1 MNSDGDK
8 AMRQAKGQ
16 ATWPS
21 ALALGAVAG
30 LFAQN
35 AAAQASASPPAAA
48 ASAAAGADAAPQ
60 EVIVTATRRAQRLR
74 DVPIAISAVS
84 GIEVEARRLSNF
96 VDVVDITP
104 GPTFVPVKGSATSSV
119 QIRGRSSTNDAT
131 TLQNP
136 VGIYIDDIYYGSLA
150 SFDSDF
156 FDVQQIAVLRG
167 PQGTTFGRNAVGGAV
182 QVTSNVARL
191 GERSGQVSL
200 TGLKFHKGE
209 SGVESTGY
217 ANMPLGQQMAA
228 RIAYSVKDVGGYQH
242 NLVTGN
248 YVADNRINSIK
259 GSLTYAPTADLTI
272 TGLASY
278 SRRDNKGDGPRII
291 GMGWVA
297 AAQAAAS
304 SSLHDV
310 MIDDEGRVEREIS
323 SALLKVEKKTR
334 LGTFSTLLGYRHLN
348 ASFVED
354 SDGGPMPVN
363 FPSVNLNRESQYSL
377 EFRLVSPSDRQFEY
391 VTGLYLGYEDLFH
404 SILFNFDGRLPNT
417 RLATFTG
424 GTLQTQLVGG
434 SGKAI
439 SAGPYFEGKWK
450 FNDQWALTGG
460 LRYVYDKKKGVTE
473 HVGTSAFYGG
483 PYVATLPSK
492 TWTALTPRVILEFK
506 PTKNLLFYGSA
517 SSGYQGGGWV
527 LTAPTLAK
535 ATTPLEPEKTRSYEL
550 GTKSTF
556 FDGALAANAALYQAN
571 TKNLQVRS
579 LVNAVLTDTNAG
591 EAEVKGLEL
600 ELALRPM
607 RGLNLGLNYAYTDAR
622 YKSFPGCAAGNV
634 SCTGKQLPFTPKN
647 DVTLFA
653 DWTMRI
659 GSGASLTW
667 HVDTKFADA
676 YQLVATNA
684 QQIAVPYTKRR
695 GVTNASLTYARDDAD
710 WDVRVWSRNLTNRSY
725 ATNGLNYY
733 FYNMSVAEAV
743 AAGAAAD
750 SERLTIAPPR
760 SVGVT
765 FTYHF

>member
-1 MNSDGDK
+1 
-8 AMRQAKGQ
+8 MRQAKGQ

-35 AAAQASASPPAAA
+35 AVAQASAAPPAAA
-48 ASAAAGADAAPQ
+48 ASAPAAAANPETQ

-84 GIEVEARRLSNF
+84 GLEVEARRLSNF

-191 GERSGQVSL
+191 GERSGSVSL
-200 TGLKFHKGE
+200 TGLKFQGGE

-217 ANMPLGQQMAA
+217 ANMPLGTDMAA
-228 RIAYSVKDVGGYQH
+228 RIAYSVKDVGGYQR
-242 NLVTGN
+242 NLVTGH
-248 YVADNRINSIK
+248 YVSDNRINSLK
-259 GSLTYAPTADLTI
+259 GSLTYAPATDLTV

-278 SRRDNKGDGPRII
+278 SRRNNKGDGPRII

-297 AAQAAAS
+297 AAEAAAS
-304 SSLHDV
+304 SSFHDV

-323 SALLKVEKKTR
+323 SALLKVEKKTG
-334 LGTFSTLLGYRHLN
+334 LGTFTTLLGYRHLN
-348 ASFVED
+348 ASFAED

-363 FPSVNLNRESQYSL
+363 FPSINLNRETQYSL
-377 EFRLVSPSDRQFEY
+377 EFRLVSPSDQQFEY
-391 VTGLYLGYEDLFH
+391 VTGLYIGHEDLFH
-404 SILFNFDGRLPNT
+404 SILFNFDGRLANT

-424 GTLQTQLVGG
+424 GTLQTQLVSG
-434 SGKAI
+434 SGTAI

-460 LRYVYDKKKGVTE
+460 LRYVYDNKKGVTE

-483 PYVATLPSK
+483 PYVANLPST
-492 TWTALTPRVILEFK
+492 TWTAWTPRVILEFK

-527 LTAPTLAK
+527 LTAPTVAK

-556 FDGALAANAALYQAN
+556 FGGALAANAAVYQAN

-607 RGLNLGLNYAYTDAR
+607 RGLGFGLNYAYTDAR

-653 DWTMRI
+653 DWTMRL

-710 WDVRVWSRNLTNRSY
+710 WDVRVWSRNLTNRTY

-733 FYNMSVAEAV
+733 FYNMTVAEAV

>member
-1 MNSDGDK
+1 MS
-8 AMRQAKGQ
+8 
-16 ATWPS
+16 
-21 ALALGAVAG
+21 
-30 LFAQN
+30 
-35 AAAQASASPPAAA
+35 
-48 ASAAAGADAAPQ
+48 
-60 EVIVTATRRAQRLR
+60 
-74 DVPIAISAVS
+74 AISGGEA
-84 GIEVEARRLSNF
+84 EARRLSNF

-182 QVTSNVARL
+182 QITSNVARL
-191 GERSGQVSL
+191 GESSGQFSL
-200 TGLKFHKGE
+200 TALKFHGGE
-209 SGVESTGY
+209 RGVESTGY
-217 ANMPLGQQMAA
+217 ANMPLGEKAAA
-228 RIAYSVKDVGGYQH
+228 RIAYSVKDVGGYQR
-242 NLVTGN
+242 NLVTGH
-248 YVADNRINSIK
+248 YVSDNKINSLK
-259 GSLTYAPTADLTI
+259 GSVTYAPATDLTI

-278 SRRDNKGDGPRII
+278 SRRNNKGDGARIV

-297 AAQAAAS
+297 AAEAAAS
-304 SSLHDV
+304 SNFHDV
-310 MIDDEGRVEREIS
+310 MIDDEGRVEREITS
-323 SALLKVEKKTR
+323 GLLKVEKKTT

-348 ASFVED
+348 ASFIED

-363 FPSVNLNRESQYSL
+363 FPSVNLNRETQYSL
-377 EFRLVSPSDRQFEY
+377 EFRLVSPSNQQFEY
-391 VTGLYLGYEDLFH
+391 VTGLYIGKEDLFH

-424 GTLQTQLVGG
+424 GTLQTQLVSG

-450 FNDQWALTGG
+450 FNEQWALTGG
-460 LRYVYDKKKGVTE
+460 LRYVYDNKKGSTE

-483 PYVATLPSK
+483 PYLANLQST
-492 TWTALTPRVILEFK
+492 TWTAWTPRAILEFK
-506 PTKNLLFYGSA
+506 PAKDLLFYGSV

-527 LTAPTLAK
+527 LTAPNLAK

-550 GTKSTF
+550 GTKSSF
-556 FDGALAANAALYQAN
+556 FNGAFTTNAALYQAN

-600 ELALRPM
+600 ELALRPA
-607 RGLNLGLNYAYTDAR
+607 RGLALGLNYAYTDA
-622 YKSFPGCAAGNV
+622 KFKTFPGCAAGNFN
-634 SCTGKQLPFTPKN
+634 CTGKQLPFTPKN

-653 DWTMRI
+653 DWTMRV
-659 GSGASLTW
+659 GDGASLSW
-667 HVDTKFADA
+667 HADTKFADA

-695 GVTNASLTYARDDAD
+695 GVTNASVTYAQDAAN
-710 WDVRVWSRNLTNRSY
+710 WDVRLWARNLTNRTY

-733 FYNMSVAEAV
+733 FYNMTVAEAV
-743 AAGAAAD
+743 AAGASAD
-750 SERLTIAPPR
+750 SERLSIAAPR

>member
-35 AAAQASASPPAAA
+35 
-48 ASAAAGADAAPQ
+48 AGADAAPQ